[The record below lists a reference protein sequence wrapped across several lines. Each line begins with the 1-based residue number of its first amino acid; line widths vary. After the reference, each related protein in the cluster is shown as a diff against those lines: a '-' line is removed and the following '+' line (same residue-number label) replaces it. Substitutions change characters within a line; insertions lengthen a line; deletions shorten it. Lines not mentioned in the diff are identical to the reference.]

1 MTALQAFRI
10 VAPEFAAMNDA
21 DVTAI
26 LDFVSNELS
35 ESKFGSDYAKA
46 HAYLAAHFLAWQKI
60 VAIGS
65 TTGAATGGR
74 VISEKEGE
82 LARSYADGGSNQ
94 AGGTFLDNFDRT
106 AYGLEY
112 KRLARKH
119 IVPILTRM
127 G

>member
-1 MTALQAFRI
+1 MTALETFRFI
-10 VAPEFAAMNDA
+10 APEFASVPDNT
-21 DVTAI
+21 VNTT

-35 ESKFGSDYAKA
+35 ESKFGSDYTKA
-46 HAYLAAHFLAWQKI
+46 HAYLAAHFLAWQALI
-60 VAIGS
+60 SAGS
-65 TTGAATGGR
+65 TSGAATGGK
-74 VISEKEGE
+74 VISEKEGD
-82 LARSYADGGSNQ
+82 LSRSYSDAGSNSNS
-94 AGGTFLDNFDRT
+94 GSFLDNLGRT